1 MVMGK
6 NRLDGLDERVV
17 GMVIEAGT
25 MMMDVFRTM
34 NGSAALDLPALRRRD
49 IRLHDLER
57 GIENRCVQLL
67 LKENLFGSDF
77 RQVAGA
83 LKVIHD
89 LERIGHQSLHVGQIL
104 AQNEDPVLYWQTGL
118 HWMAHH
124 SAKMVLE
131 AMVAFKNRDVQL
143 ARRIIALRFESV
155 KQALTRTGQ
164 LAPDRVAN
172 GVLIAKYLE
181 RISDHAVDICR
192 RQLVE
197 GA

>member
-1 MVMGK
+1 MC
-6 NRLDGLDERVV
+6 
-17 GMVIEAGT
+17 
-25 MMMDVFRTM
+25 
-34 NGSAALDLPALRRRD
+34 SSDLGYYLWRD
-49 IRLHDLER
+49 R
-57 GIENRCVQLL
+57 
-67 LKENLFGSDF
+67 
-77 RQVAGA
+77 
-83 LKVIHD
+83 
-89 LERIGHQSLHVGQIL
+89 
-104 AQNEDPVLYWQTGL
+104 
-118 HWMAHH
+118 
-124 SAKMVLE
+124 AKMVLE

-143 ARRIIALRFESV
+143 ARRIIALDAEVDARFESV